1 MTGPERGVATIE
13 TLLLGLLLVVPLTWG
28 LTVLSELHRA
38 ALAGAA
44 AAREAGFD
52 AARSVDTADAQRRVD
67 AAVAAA
73 FRDHGLDPADA
84 RVEWTTHGL
93 DRGAPVEVRVSY
105 PTPVFQAPFLGS
117 VTGPSVWVRA
127 EHVARV
133 DPYRSRE

>member
-1 MTGPERGVATIE
+1 MTSRERGMATVE
-13 TLLLGLLLVVPLTWG
+13 TLLLGLLLVVPLVWG

-52 AARSVDTADAQRRVD
+52 AARSSNAADAQRRIE

-73 FRDHGLDPADA
+73 FRDHGLDPSAA
-84 RVEWTTHGL
+84 RVEWTTRGL
-93 DRGAPVEVRVSY
+93 ERGAPVEVRVSY
-105 PTPVFQAPFLGS
+105 PTPVLQAPFLGRVS
-117 VTGPSVWVRA
+117 GPSVWVRA
-127 EHVARV
+127 DHVARV